1 MSLMDEKNGVSEVGN
16 STGELDDALRDFR
29 LSVHA
34 WSEAAYGRTRTVAA
48 AAPQRQLWR
57 QTTGWALGCVLIA
70 GGASAGVWGHHR
82 QEMKAAAANAAQH
95 ERLAAEQRM
104 QLAREEDEDL
114 LARVDSDVS
123 REVPSALEP
132 LAQLMA
138 ADESRY
144 GRNQKKISSST
155 F

>member
-1 MSLMDEKNGVSEVGN
+1 MSLMYEKSEVSLIGDGA
-16 STGELDDALRDFR
+16 GELDEALRDYR

-34 WSEAAYGRTRTVAA
+34 WSEAAYGRARTVTA

-57 QTTGWALGCVLIA
+57 LAAGWALGCVLIA

-82 QEMKAAAANAAQH
+82 QEMKAAAASAAEH
-95 ERLAAEQRM
+95 ERLAAEQRAQM
-104 QLAREEDEDL
+104 ARQVDEDL

-132 LAQLMA
+132 LARLMA
-138 ADESRY
+138 ADETR
-144 GRNQKKISSST
+144 
-155 F
+155 

>member
-1 MSLMDEKNGVSEVGN
+1 
-16 STGELDDALRDFR
+16 
-29 LSVHA
+29 
-34 WSEAAYGRTRTVAA
+34 
-48 AAPQRQLWR
+48 
-57 QTTGWALGCVLIA
+57 VLIA

-82 QEMKAAAANAAQH
+82 QEMKAAAARVAEH

-114 LARVDSDVS
+114 LARVDSDVA

-144 GRNQKKISSST
+144 ERNQKKSSSSS

>member
-1 MSLMDEKNGVSEVGN
+1 MSLMDEENGVDGVGD
-16 STGELDDALRDFR
+16 SAGELDEALRDYR

-34 WSEAAYGRTRTVAA
+34 WSEAAYGRARTAAAA
-48 AAPQRQLWR
+48 AAPNWR
-57 QTTGWALGCVLIA
+57 LAAGWALGCVLIA

-82 QEMKAAAANAAQH
+82 QEMKAAAARVAEH

-114 LARVDSDVS
+114 LARVDSDVA

-144 GRNQKKISSST
+144 ERNQKKSSSSS